1 MQTDDVRPNPLNWD
15 VEDFIM
21 NNTNKFATAVVPISV
36 TGYVQVNAH
45 NRGVLITASVP
56 AAVPAVRI
64 PSNCKDV
71 CPFLPRWR
79 KFEAI

>member
-1 MQTDDVRPNPLNWD
+1 MQTGDVRPKPLNWD
-15 VEDFIM
+15 MEDFI
-21 NNTNKFATAVVPISV
+21 TSKSNKFATSVVPISV

-56 AAVPAVRI
+56 AAVPAVWI

-71 CPFLPRWR
+71 RP
-79 KFEAI
+79 I